1 MKNMRVTVCFG
12 QTRVIVPC
20 KGGATVAELVKEA
33 CARYKKAIGK
43 TPKYRVKIRQLE
55 NAVDGGILDTDDY
68 VFDVAEDRDQLIA
81 IFEEEDN
88 QTYHYNGWDRH
99 SGSGSDGHR
108 SPLSFQHHSSVLN
121 SRFGNDNTSSSRN
134 RPLAPTGN
142 ATVIKHN
149 SKREQNLEVNVGVD
163 ALKAGP
169 NSHITV
175 RRESEQMLDRN
186 EENIKNIGTHKS
198 PVSKNLNHYYER
210 QVSGG
215 NHLNEENLNPSEY
228 HKQIMITTANS
239 SPDQNVSVVTASSDT
254 NNSIDSGHHSIKTK
268 IMSQDAKNYGNFTR
282 GKMRQSKMGMLSEN
296 YDDLPEDKYRYSDI
310 RQPPEGRKEVTS
322 NYADFSSHHKT
333 EYTADRYLPPSPK
346 DSSFYPDFYN
356 DTQEMFVDV
365 DNRPLGVQVM
375 SFMDRNIFCG
385 LLVESVDEGGRSE
398 REELLREGDV
408 IVEINNYVLAQYTL
422 HIAQEIFKNAMKF
435 SELQLRVYPIE
446 ERERATLE
454 VPGSTTVEIN
464 NALNRHRHTPSI
476 PTLSLVEATPP
487 KASKISAAKSLPDLT
502 ASSTSKIPQNVSPVG
517 KIPLAARMSLDT
529 LSNNTR
535 KIGNMLEISLRKG
548 EQGLGFSITTR
559 DTSIGDAGPIYIK
572 NILPKGAA
580 IQDGRLH
587 AGDRLLKVNDIDMTG
602 YTQESA
608 VSILRCIEVG
618 STVTL
623 LVSRH
628 VNTLP
633 RKMKDDPDADKVL
646 NDDSHREY
654 FKFEI
659 ALNDTGSAGLG
670 ISLKGNQSKK
680 TKRDLGIFVKSVFHG
695 GAAYQDGRLQPNDQL
710 VSVNGQSL
718 IGMTN
723 HEAIDTLRTS
733 MSTVG
738 NVRGMIQMVIAR
750 RKHTNGDPTSPNF
763 SSEASSELSDSIIN
777 ERTSRL
783 SNEENQHH
791 RQISMPT
798 DLRDKALSPNSLQ
811 RYFLKNGINHTKRL
825 SELSFNSSVLST
837 SLGDDAIYEDDEI
850 FDQEIRSFMDNIPS
864 NERNN
869 LSPLPR
875 SSRVISP
882 ERSNYSPLPRSSRVI
897 SPERSNYS
905 PLPRSSRVISPAV
918 VRRSSSMKRR
928 SYVKTPTKEQF
939 TFADTINRYT
949 SHSASSPTS
958 PQYKNIIGDL
968 LRSAAIDNHYK
979 PRLLTRSSTPSRKL
993 PSRSHS
999 MRAYS
1004 HKNHSDSRT
1013 TRTIGRI
1020 AKDKISSSTGRKT
1033 EKAEES
1039 PFDNITAFEITGSSR
1054 DENSVDDSYRYNE
1067 EIPEQI
1073 DPSPLDGYVN
1083 DENRKYSD
1091 SMTKNHDDDWMASPD
1106 PQDSGIDPFSRES
1119 IFRQSISEKR
1129 RGGDAANTDTFKAL
1143 KNKQMNNGLEKK
1155 ISSSPEPRSPT
1166 PKSPSLKWVKPT
1178 HTKNH
1183 SISSSSTTHS
1193 YTPKSPTR
1201 RSPRVSK
1208 RNLNNSSN
1216 LPGSQDAFTEE
1227 NKRSHTPLSFD
1238 YRSTTPSSLSQ
1249 LSQGSHHY
1257 ASMTALNYSPLKPLN
1272 PSNYPTITETP
1283 KSSKNSI
1290 GHSYSSDP
1298 QSPVPVVRKSNSSDS
1313 LMTFGLYT
1321 KQPPPSPTYKT
1332 TSPNKSGTSRGV
1344 PYVKPPVLPY
1354 SDLKH
1359 LATCC
1364 TPVSLGPFTS
1374 PSYER
1379 PRHPL
1384 TARREPTHF
1393 EPEVDVGP
1401 TLGIAKSSSLESLQ
1415 TAVENF
1421 VENKDAPYPKPQPRV
1436 LRGRVLNE
1444 SFRAA
1449 LDQSY
1454 DMENLSGKPMA
1465 TLREEGTGI
1474 SPLARTSGSAPTSG
1488 QRAHEKKRAGKSYK
1502 IFGIFRVGKN
1512 KRSQSSD
1519 RHLDSFSSNSSSTSS
1534 PRLPESEAHKK
1545 LLESKREDDFKKHQA
1560 ENERIQAKAKL
1571 MREQQEQRKKDEK
1584 NKSREDL
1591 ANSNHDDRVRAPSV
1605 PVTAMQRMNMDPK
1618 VTYSESHS
1626 GRRSVDPGVM
1636 LGSHSQTFEWN
1647 SPKRPT
1653 SPVDY
1658 GDRSRQRRQERN
1670 LNVNNIKTTPDYSS
1684 LPRQPRLESDAGA
1697 LPDDPNRIM
1706 THAEENDRMTPTA
1719 PHRGSYTQDR
1729 SSTGAPGNFNNYEF
1743 YNMQKP
1749 PSSKRR
1755 SAESKFRTNTS
1766 EHSSG
1771 SVSDR
1776 PSRPDKSKVGRTL
1789 YYDDTDDSLSR
1800 TTVQRSKTPQ
1810 PQMRLHRDKS
1820 PHSQT
1825 VRPRTRPVSTINGLG
1840 LSPIGNSFHREESP
1854 EPPPVMYRSQKAE
1867 RKAQSSGPYR
1877 HSVHVDVPVSRQYE
1891 RHTTYHSA
1899 RPRDRK
1905 EAPPTSY
1912 RWKTDLLT
1920 KGQDQSDTDSNRT
1933 GSPAHSE
1940 NAERNRNAMKKMLKA
1955 RYNEQQDSGKIVISP
1970 PYNL

>member
-1216 LPGSQDAFTEE
+1216 LP
-1227 NKRSHTPLSFD
+1227 
-1238 YRSTTPSSLSQ
+1238 
-1249 LSQGSHHY
+1249 
-1257 ASMTALNYSPLKPLN
+1257 
-1272 PSNYPTITETP
+1272 
-1283 KSSKNSI
+1283 
-1290 GHSYSSDP
+1290 
-1298 QSPVPVVRKSNSSDS
+1298 V
-1313 LMTFGLYT
+1313 
-1321 KQPPPSPTYKT
+1321 
-1332 TSPNKSGTSRGV
+1332 
-1344 PYVKPPVLPY
+1344 
-1354 SDLKH
+1354 
-1359 LATCC
+1359 
-1364 TPVSLGPFTS
+1364 
-1374 PSYER
+1374 
-1379 PRHPL
+1379 
-1384 TARREPTHF
+1384 
-1393 EPEVDVGP
+1393 
-1401 TLGIAKSSSLESLQ
+1401 
-1415 TAVENF
+1415 
-1421 VENKDAPYPKPQPRV
+1421 
-1436 LRGRVLNE
+1436 
-1444 SFRAA
+1444 
-1449 LDQSY
+1449 
-1454 DMENLSGKPMA
+1454 
-1465 TLREEGTGI
+1465 REEGTGI

>member
-783 SNEENQHH
+783 S
-791 RQISMPT
+791 
-798 DLRDKALSPNSLQ
+798 
-811 RYFLKNGINHTKRL
+811 
-825 SELSFNSSVLST
+825 
-837 SLGDDAIYEDDEI
+837 
-850 FDQEIRSFMDNIPS
+850 
-864 NERNN
+864 
-869 LSPLPR
+869 
-875 SSRVISP
+875 
-882 ERSNYSPLPRSSRVI
+882 
-897 SPERSNYS
+897 
-905 PLPRSSRVISPAV
+905 
-918 VRRSSSMKRR
+918 
-928 SYVKTPTKEQF
+928 
-939 TFADTINRYT
+939 
-949 SHSASSPTS
+949 
-958 PQYKNIIGDL
+958 
-968 LRSAAIDNHYK
+968 
-979 PRLLTRSSTPSRKL
+979 
-993 PSRSHS
+993 
-999 MRAYS
+999 
-1004 HKNHSDSRT
+1004 
-1013 TRTIGRI
+1013 
-1020 AKDKISSSTGRKT
+1020 
-1033 EKAEES
+1033 
-1039 PFDNITAFEITGSSR
+1039 FEITGSSR

-1465 TLREEGTGI
+1465 TRTLREEGTGI